1 MLKFNLKKG
10 NFLISAAIFSESTEF
25 EVSEGLSGE
34 FSCQARNLAGLGD
47 KCSVQV
53 DLFYIDR

>member
-1 MLKFNLKKG
+1 MYLL
-10 NFLISAAIFSESTEF
+10 AAIFSESTEF

-53 DLFYIDR
+53 NDDFQNGFETD